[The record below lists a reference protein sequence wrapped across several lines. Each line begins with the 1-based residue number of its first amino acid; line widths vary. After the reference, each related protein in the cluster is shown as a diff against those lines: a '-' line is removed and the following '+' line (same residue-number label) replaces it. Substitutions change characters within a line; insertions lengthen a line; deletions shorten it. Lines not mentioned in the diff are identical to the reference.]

1 MVRPV
6 FLGKLRQHRV
16 PGGEGAS
23 ETLGERVA
31 SGRIRTG
38 KEIKM
43 RAIVQNGCRA
53 WDRPVSEGMTR
64 AEPYYVKLPWVV

>member
-1 MVRPV
+1 M
-6 FLGKLRQHRV
+6 FLGKLGRHRV

-43 RAIVQNGCRA
+43 RAIVQNGCLVR
-53 WDRPVSEGMTR
+53 DRPVSKGMTR
-64 AEPYYVKLPWVV
+64 AEPHYVKLPRVV